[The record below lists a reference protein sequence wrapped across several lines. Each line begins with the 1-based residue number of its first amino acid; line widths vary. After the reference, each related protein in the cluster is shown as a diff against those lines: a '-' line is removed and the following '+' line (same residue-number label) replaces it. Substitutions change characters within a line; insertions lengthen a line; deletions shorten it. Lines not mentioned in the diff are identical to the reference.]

1 MCVCV
6 GEILV
11 SNAIGGENMC
21 VSVSL
26 TLPSNLFNPLVLR
39 RETAKFGRLVECFF
53 FICLIFTLYIFSLP
67 LASREPN
74 ALFFFCLYSE
84 HFKQEKCFACFFHS
98 FNFQSIV
105 KSILLLFVEEE
116 HWSFRVFF
124 CFVCIIISVISTIQI
139 DVK

>member
-1 MCVCV
+1 M
-6 GEILV
+6 

-39 RETAKFGRLVECFF
+39 RETAKFGRLVECIF
-53 FICLIFTLYIFSLP
+53 FICLIFTLCIFSLP
-67 LASREPN
+67 LASREP
-74 ALFFFCLYSE
+74 
-84 HFKQEKCFACFFHS
+84 KCFVVFVCIQSISNRKNVSLVFFHS

-124 CFVCIIISVISTIQI
+124 VLCV
-139 DVK
+139 